1 MKAYYFSRKKIKD
14 KIQLIS
20 QYKNRCNALRV
31 RRGRGMHK
39 EGKEMERER
48 ERRRENQKD
57 LKKAEREKGER
68 GNEDE

>member
-1 MKAYYFSRKKIKD
+1 
-14 KIQLIS
+14 
-20 QYKNRCNALRV
+20 
-31 RRGRGMHK
+31 MHK

-68 GNEDE
+68 GNEDEWMNVRETLTGITSRYKKEKG